1 MQPFRIQYRMRVNA
15 PREKKKPRVASSGR
29 AIGSSYLECW
39 LLRCVRFIAT
49 IAALIAIEPCWSSSP
64 LLVHIAAVADC
75 YSTAAPIIGA
85 HWERPALNR
94 ENHTTRH
101 GDVR

>member
-1 MQPFRIQYRMRVNA
+1 MNA

-29 AIGSSYLECW
+29 AIGSSYFECW

-49 IAALIAIEPCWSSSP
+49 IAALIAIAPCWSSSP
-64 LLVHIAAVADC
+64 LLVYVAAVADC
-75 YSTAAPIIGA
+75 YSTAVPIIGA